1 MNFPTLL
8 ILLLAF
14 SSLTHL
20 NAEELLQANLD
31 NGQRI
36 YHNCSIC
43 HQPEGWGSKDGL
55 FPQIAGQHLSVIIK
69 QLEDIRSHKRNN
81 KIMNRFSAEAEL
93 QGTQDILDVASY
105 VANLPMTQAGG
116 KGSGKR
122 LKHGYE
128 TYQLHCLVCHG
139 RFAEGDAERKIPL
152 LAGQH
157 FLYLKRQFEAIRNG
171 KRGNGDPEMIRRT
184 RDISM
189 ERTEAVLDYISRL
202 PPPKEKI
209 APSGWKNQDQT
220 DYTKDLTPGLQF

>member
-1 MNFPTLL
+1 MNLPTLL

-20 NAEELLQANLD
+20 NAEELLQADID

-36 YHNCSIC
+36 YRNCSIC

-81 KIMNRFSAEAEL
+81 KIMDRFSAEAEL
-93 QGTQDILDVASY
+93 QGAQDILDVASY
-105 VANLPMTQAGG
+105 ITNLPMTQAGG
-116 KGSGKR
+116 KGGGKQ
-122 LKHGYE
+122 LKHGDEIYR
-128 TYQLHCLVCHG
+128 LHCLVCHG
-139 RFAEGDAERKIPL
+139 RFAEGDAEKKIPL

-157 FLYLKRQFEAIRNG
+157 FLYLKQQFEAIRTG

-189 ERTEAVLDYISRL
+189 ESTEAVLDYISRL